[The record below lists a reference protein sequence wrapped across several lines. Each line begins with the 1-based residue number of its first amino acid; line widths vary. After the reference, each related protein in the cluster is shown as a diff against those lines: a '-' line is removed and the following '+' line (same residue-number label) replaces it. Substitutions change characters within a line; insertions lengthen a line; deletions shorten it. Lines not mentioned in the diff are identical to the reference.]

1 MLRVRLFYLFLT
13 FLWSD
18 GLHSKLS
25 EAILRVIPVG
35 ESGHRTLYRTVAIIA
50 NDHVVIDGLQL
61 LYVAAFDD
69 LLQVGTQLCFVVSA
83 PPPQHVHVVRL
94 RALRFQHER
103 RHKFRDERLTVFE
116 TRGVQD
122 LQVKTCVSFSMV
134 VP

>member
-61 LYVAAFDD
+61 VYVAAFDD
-69 LLQVGTQLCFVVSA
+69 LLQGGLCFVVSA
-83 PPPQHVHVVRL
+83 PQPQHVHVVRL

-103 RHKFRDERLTVFE
+103 RHKFRDERLAVFE

-134 VP
+134 VT

>member
-1 MLRVRLFYLFLT
+1 VLRVRLFYLFLT

-35 ESGHRTLYRTVAIIA
+35 ESGHHSLYRTVAIIA

-61 LYVAAFDD
+61 VYVAAFGD

-103 RHKFRDERLTVFE
+103 RHKFRDERLAVFE

-122 LQVKTCVSFSMV
+122 LQVKTRVSFSMV

>member
-61 LYVAAFDD
+61 VYVAAFDD

-103 RHKFRDERLTVFE
+103 RHKFRDERLAVFE

-134 VP
+134 VT

>member
-50 NDHVVIDGLQL
+50 NDHAVIDGLQL
-61 LYVAAFDD
+61 VYVAAFDD

-103 RHKFRDERLTVFE
+103 RHKFRDERLAVFE

-134 VP
+134 VT

>member
-103 RHKFRDERLTVFE
+103 RHKFRDERLAVFE

-134 VP
+134 VT